1 MKKYVDL
8 KRANKEFN
16 CGDFVYLKIQPYKQL
31 SLANSAFH
39 ELAARYYGPFKVL
52 ERVGK
57 VAYKLELPAGTRIH
71 DVFHGSLLK
80 AHHCPHIASQE
91 LPLYSEEGE
100 FVPQP
105 LVVLDRRMKKKGNKD
120 VTEVLIQWQHT
131 NPEDAVRKELHSMQH
146 QFPDFD
152 WRANRP

>member
-8 KRANKEFN
+8 KRVDKEFN
-16 CGDFVYLKIQPYKQL
+16 CGDFIYLKIQPYKQL

-39 ELAARYYGPFKVL
+39 KLAARYYGPFKVV

-57 VAYKLELPAGTRIH
+57 VAYRLELPAGTRIH
-71 DVFHGSLLK
+71 DVFHVSLLK
-80 AHHCPHIASQE
+80 EHHGPHIASQE
-91 LPLYSEEGE
+91 LPLYNEEGE

-105 LVVLDRRMKKKGNKD
+105 LVVLDRRMKKKGNRA

-131 NPEDAVRKELHSMQH
+131 NPEDAVWKELHSMQH

-152 WRANRP
+152 